1 MIIIRYLEVESE
13 IINHAD
19 KEKCRLISGKSASGK
34 TTLAIKKY
42 KHLVEE
48 EKVNSE
54 QILVLIMNRYQGLT
68 WKRELCLKTSS
79 EIKVCTYQGFI
90 KKELIKYWPIV
101 EKNCPKLRS
110 KRIRPEFV
118 SADTANYMM
127 ETLVEVF
134 RNKGYFPNIIS
145 TNSRVAADLVSN
157 INKAALSL
165 IDIKEIG
172 KRIYN
177 SLEIKEGIEKENY
190 EHMDAVIELYIN
202 RFLSQGVVDYG
213 LSVYLYNNYLL
224 SNINYLQTLKKIKYL
239 IVDDLD
245 QAPPAEVKLINTLIE
260 NLDEALLFIN
270 FEGGFCGYYGADTE
284 YIEKNMNFSYK
295 SLKLEEHFCC
305 KNEFITFADKINE
318 RTLNFMSR
326 WNRKIPVYFDI
337 SSQLRSE
344 MIERIGDKILELIS
358 MGKNPKDIVLM
369 SPYNDFILSYEIE
382 TKLKSVGIGVV
393 NTSKKSRL
401 IDNPFVHSLVV
412 IACLC
417 KENIGCS
424 FNTDEYRR
432 FFKTILNM
440 DLIKA
445 SIISK
450 YAVRNGVLQPLE
462 KGIIER
468 IGMQNAE
475 KYNYLKNWIDKYRL
489 YSDMKGIPLDELFR
503 RAYLELLIT
512 VSGSRNNI
520 LVCKNL
526 SETAEK
532 FIGVLLQFNKVDN
545 PEERFINFIR
555 SEAADFYSQRE
566 LEEITAQSN
575 SVIITNPYIFLT
587 SNIKSNI
594 QIWADINSNMWSPR
608 NIKELT
614 NAYVLRDTWNIN
626 EVYTNEK
633 EELNRQNNLISIVK
647 CLIRKCSEELY
658 FYGSEYS
665 VSGYE
670 QQSLFAELLIDMINR
685 KDHIDVT

>member
-1 MIIIRYLEVESE
+1 M
-13 IINHAD
+13 
-19 KEKCRLISGKSASGK
+19 
-34 TTLAIKKY
+34 
-42 KHLVEE
+42 
-48 EKVNSE
+48 
-54 QILVLIMNRYQGLT
+54 
-68 WKRELCLKTSS
+68 
-79 EIKVCTYQGFI
+79 
-90 KKELIKYWPIV
+90 
-101 EKNCPKLRS
+101 
-110 KRIRPEFV
+110 
-118 SADTANYMM
+118 
-127 ETLVEVF
+127 
-134 RNKGYFPNIIS
+134 
-145 TNSRVAADLVSN
+145 
-157 INKAALSL
+157 
-165 IDIKEIG
+165 
-172 KRIYN
+172 
-177 SLEIKEGIEKENY
+177 
-190 EHMDAVIELYIN
+190 
-202 RFLSQGVVDYG
+202 
-213 LSVYLYNNYLL
+213 
-224 SNINYLQTLKKIKYL
+224 
-239 IVDDLD
+239 
-245 QAPPAEVKLINTLIE
+245 
-260 NLDEALLFIN
+260 
-270 FEGGFCGYYGADTE
+270 
-284 YIEKNMNFSYK
+284 
-295 SLKLEEHFCC
+295 
-305 KNEFITFADKINE
+305 
-318 RTLNFMSR
+318 
-326 WNRKIPVYFDI
+326 
-337 SSQLRSE
+337 
-344 MIERIGDKILELIS
+344 
-358 MGKNPKDIVLM
+358 
-369 SPYNDFILSYEIE
+369 SYEIE